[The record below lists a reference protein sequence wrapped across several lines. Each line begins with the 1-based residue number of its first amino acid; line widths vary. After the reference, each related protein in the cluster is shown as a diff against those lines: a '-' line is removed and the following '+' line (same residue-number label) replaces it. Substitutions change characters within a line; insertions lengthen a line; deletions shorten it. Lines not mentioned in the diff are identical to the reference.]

1 MSASAGP
8 RPGVGIL
15 GAGRAGTALARALQ
29 RAGIP
34 AWIASTRSPTSMRF
48 HLAQYAPRATA
59 VAAEQIGQQTGG
71 SGPGRPDGLSIVVL
85 MVPQEDLDSVDPGWL
100 DGVLLVDATNRWED
114 EPLPDWFEDSLQAGL
129 SSSEA
134 IAARFPGSTVVKT
147 LNHLSHWDLD
157 GGGQR
162 VQPRLQSVSGD
173 PANMGLQLGGAADS
187 APPTSSH
194 TVPHQRR
201 ALGIASDDGPAASR
215 VAHLIDALG
224 FDPVVLPSLRAGVI
238 LEPGGPVFNRSWTAG
253 ELADL
258 AGGSAAGPS
267 ADGTA
272 QDR

>member
-8 RPGVGIL
+8 QPGVGIL

-85 MVPQEDLDSVDPGWL
+85 MVPQEDLDGVDPGWL

-134 IAARFPGSTVVKT
+134 IAARFSGSTVVKT

-162 VQPRLQSVSGD
+162 VQPRLQPVAGD
-173 PANMGLQLGGAADS
+173 PANMGLEVGGAAAPHFQPHG
-187 APPTSSH
+187 APPAACAGH
-194 TVPHQRR
+194 RLRR
-201 ALGIASDDGPAASR
+201 RPCGLPCGAPDRCARLRPRGAALPARRGHPGAR
-215 VAHLIDALG
+215 R
-224 FDPVVLPSLRAGVI
+224 PGVQPI
-238 LEPGGPVFNRSWTAG
+238 L
-253 ELADL
+253 
-258 AGGSAAGPS
+258 
-267 ADGTA
+267 
-272 QDR
+272 DRR